1 MRAAFTEPLAEDF
14 QIHLDLQRVS
24 FAALKAYIE
33 SSQRCYGSPPVSFLD
48 REDEC
53 MRGYHDLGGL
63 PAGPIERCEH
73 DKALWE
79 KRVHALLTLLARPDR
94 EVMNV
99 DELRR
104 GIEALGAAEYERL
117 SYYERWI
124 SSITNILLQ
133 KGVLTADELGRKL
146 AEVER
151 REAHRP

>member
-1 MRAAFTEPLAEDF
+1 
-14 QIHLDLQRVS
+14 
-24 FAALKAYIE
+24 
-33 SSQRCYGSPPVSFLD
+33 
-48 REDEC
+48 
-53 MRGYHDLGGL
+53 MRGYHDVGGL
-63 PAGPIERCEH
+63 PAGPIDRCEH

-79 KRVHALLTLLARPDR
+79 KRVHALLVLLARPDR

-104 GIEALGAAEYERL
+104 GIESLGSAEYAQL

-124 SSITNILLQ
+124 RSITNVLLQ

-151 REAHRP
+151 REAQKP